1 MNIQTLVLRKSKSGV
16 YRNGLSVRDRD
27 ALDYLVE
34 RGLVRSRCDIAAD
47 YYLISEA
54 GIARLAANFKDN
66 IRYGITTGISVAA
79 LILSVIAIVLS
90 VSRPC

>member
-1 MNIQTLVLRKSKSGV
+1 MNIQMLVLRKSKRGV
-16 YRNGLSVRDRD
+16 YRNSLSMRERD

-34 RGLVRSRCDIAAD
+34 QGLVRSRCDIAAD

-54 GIARLAANFKDN
+54 GRARLAAHFKDN
-66 IRYGITTGISVAA
+66 IRYGVTTGISVAA

-90 VSRPC
+90 VSQRC

>member
-1 MNIQTLVLRKSKSGV
+1 MNVQILALRKSKRGV
-16 YRNGLSVRDRD
+16 YRNGLSMRERD

-34 RGLVRSRCDIAAD
+34 QGLVRSRCDIAAD

-54 GIARLAANFKDN
+54 GAARLAANFKDN
-66 IRYGITTGISVAA
+66 IRYAITTGISVAA